1 VPSSTSVAVAA
12 TTGCEIPGSL
22 LPHSDSA
29 VHLAALDREVLKG
42 RRRDHGGQRARRG
55 RQLDRADAVAGDDVA
70 AARARARIDLDGRFD
85 VGDRC
90 DVVLGEERLQGRHE
104 LRLVLPADALIDVE
118 QARTSMHDAESAI
131 ALERWRE
138 AWLPARIAWS
148 VGSRIFMAGFE
159 GDWIDERR
167 GELHEVKLRA
177 LECIAQ
183 VGLRLGGAEL
193 PAAERAA
200 RSLLELSPYRET
212 GYRLLME
219 VLEARSNVAEALRV
233 YEDLRCRL
241 RDELGVAPGA
251 ETRAAHARLISRA

>member
-1 VPSSTSVAVAA
+1 VIELDRRRLEDAL
-12 TTGCEIPGSL
+12 PGQQGRLLFGYLTANRGKPLSRESL
-22 LPHSDSA
+22 VEVLWPGGAPGAHD
-29 VHLAALDREVLKG
+29 AALRPLVSRL
-42 RRRDHGGQRARRG
+42 RR
-55 RQLDRADAVAGDDVA
+55 
-70 AARARARIDLDGRFD
+70 
-85 VGDRC
+85 
-90 DVVLGEERLQGRHE
+90 VLGEERLQGRHE
-104 LRLVLPADALIDVE
+104 LRLVLPADAWIDVE
-118 QARTSMHDAESAI
+118 QARKSLHDAESAI

-148 VGSRIFMAGFE
+148 VGSRVFMAGFE
-159 GDWIDERR
+159 GGWIDEGR

-183 VGLRLGGAEL
+183 VGLGLGGAEL

-219 VLEARSNVAEALRV
+219 VLEASSNVAEALRV

-241 RDELGVAPGA
+241 RDDLGVAPGA
-251 ETRAAHARLISRA
+251 ETRAAHARLIGRA